1 MTNWIP
7 GIEIENAR
15 RIRQV
20 SLKTYHLM
28 KGRIYITGD
37 INAETAE
44 NFFDQ
49 MLYMEDTRKKATLI
63 IDSDG
68 GEIGAGLM
76 IYDTLV
82 NAKVPVDVCCVGKA
96 CSMAAILLAAGE
108 KGHRFILPHSK
119 VMIHEPRILGGLGG
133 TASSIRSISDSILE
147 TRDTVN
153 GILAKHTRK
162 SLEEINRC
170 TVYDNFMTAEQA
182 IAFGICDKI
191 VKHI

>member
-7 GIEIENAR
+7 GIEIENAKG
-15 RIRQV
+15 IRQV

-28 KGRIYITGD
+28 RGRIYITGE

-44 NFFDQ
+44 SFFDQ
-49 MLYMEDTRKKATLI
+49 MLYMEDTRKKVTLL

-82 NAKVPVDVCCVGKA
+82 NAKIPVDVCCIGKA

-108 KGHRFILPHSK
+108 KGHRFILPHGK

-133 TASSIRSISDSILE
+133 TASSIRSISNSILE
-147 TRDTVN
+147 ARDTVN
-153 GILAKHTRK
+153 GILAKHTGK
-162 SLEEINRC
+162 SLEAINRC
-170 TVYDNFMTAEQA
+170 TVYDNFMNAEQA
-182 IAFGICDKI
+182 IAFGICDKV